1 MSELKSSI
9 KSLDPADKPVAGQ
22 GGRPRPPPAST
33 SWSRRAA
40 PSSRPPRRPQAGE
53 RDRLDL
59 TLGGHGRRR
68 GHLHLVTQVQREL
81 EDIFVGMG
89 YRVVQGPEVEDDWH
103 NFEALNIPPGH
114 PARSMQDTL
123 YVELGEPEQVMLR
136 THTSPVQIR
145 TMETQAPPIYVV
157 APGRT
162 YRNETL
168 DARHSPVFHQI
179 EALAVDRGITLA
191 DLFGTIE
198 TFVRRLFGD
207 DRIRTRFRPDFFP
220 YTEPSAELAVSC
232 IFCDG
237 AGCRVCSQSGWI
249 ELGGCGM
256 VDPNVLQRRGH
267 RPRGVHRVRVRLRP
281 RPHRDDPLRH
291 RRDQDVLRRRRALPG
306 AVLRHP
312 PCAHRSPGSV
322 SSRPVDAPVA
332 DIVAALNQLG
342 LEVEGVEQP
351 GDEITGVDRRAGP
364 RRRCRTRTPTSCRS
378 PTSTSATARPR
389 VVCGAPNIVAG
400 MVVPFAPS
408 GATLPGGFTLER
420 RKIRGEVSDGML
432 LLGQGARPRRRP
444 RRHPRARRRAPSSAP
459 TCARCSASTT

>member
-1 MSELKSSI
+1 MNADALVATLDAALEHARKSVAAAATLDALAEAERAATGRRSPLSEVNEAI
-9 KSLDPADKPVAGQ
+9 KELAGADRPTVGKAVGAYRGAVA
-22 GGRPRPPPAST
+22 ALIEA
-33 SWSRRAA
+33 RRAGLA
-40 PSSRPPRRPQAGE
+40 AAEAAVAAE
-53 RDRLDL
+53 RDALDL

-103 NFEALNIPPGH
+103 NFEALNMVPGH

-145 TMETQAPPIYVV
+145 TMETTKPPIFVV

-198 TFVRRLFGD
+198 TFVRALFGD
-207 DRIRTRFRPDFFP
+207 ERIRTRFRPDFFP

-232 IFCDG
+232 PFCG
-237 AGCRVCSQSGWI
+237 GEGCRVCSHSGWI

-256 VDPNVLQRRGH
+256 VDPNVFTAVGI
-267 RPRGVHRVRVRLRP
+267 
-281 RPHRDDPLRH
+281 DPEEYTGF
-291 RRDQDVLRRRRALPG
+291 AFG
-306 AVLRHP
+306 F
-312 PCAHRSPGSV
+312 
-322 SSRPVDAPVA
+322 
-332 DIVAALNQLG
+332 G
-342 LEVEGVEQP
+342 LERMAMIRYDI
-351 GDEITGVDRRAGP
+351 DEIKTFFEGDLRFL
-364 RRRCRTRTPTSCRS
+364 S
-378 PTSTSATARPR
+378 
-389 VVCGAPNIVAG
+389 
-400 MVVPFAPS
+400 
-408 GATLPGGFTLER
+408 
-420 RKIRGEVSDGML
+420 
-432 LLGQGARPRRRP
+432 QY
-444 RRHPRARRRAPSSAP
+444 
-459 TCARCSASTT
+459 

>member
-1 MSELKSSI
+1 MSALLPEGYLDDAAAAITAAGDETELAAAERAFAGRGSAVSELKTAI
-9 KSLDPADKPVAGQ
+9 KSLDPGHRPAAGKLV
-22 GGRPRPPPAST
+22 GETTARIAELVDA
-33 SWSRRAA
+33 RRAELA
-40 PSSRPPRRPQAGE
+40 AAEAASAGE

-59 TLGGHGRRR
+59 TLGSHGRRR

-103 NFEALNIPPGH
+103 NFEALNIPPAH

-123 YVELGEPEQVMLR
+123 YVDLGDAEQVMLR

-145 TMETQAPPIYVV
+145 TMESMEPPIFVV

-198 TFVRRLFGD
+198 TFVRRLFAD

-256 VDPNVLQRRGH
+256 VDPNVLE
-267 RPRGVHRVRVRLRP
+267 GV
-281 RPHRDDPLRH
+281 
-291 RRDQDVLRRRRALPG
+291 G
-306 AVLRHP
+306 
-312 PCAHRSPGSV
+312 
-322 SSRPVDAPVA
+322 VDAEEYTGFA
-332 DIVAALNQLG
+332 FGFG
-342 LEVEGVEQP
+342 LERIAMIRYGI
-351 GDEITGVDRRAGP
+351 DEIKT
-364 RRRCRTRTPTSCRS
+364 
-378 PTSTSATARPR
+378 
-389 VVCGAPNIVAG
+389 
-400 MVVPFAPS
+400 F
-408 GATLPGGFTLER
+408 F
-420 RKIRGEVSDGML
+420 DGDVRFL
-432 LLGQGARPRRRP
+432 AQY
-444 RRHPRARRRAPSSAP
+444 
-459 TCARCSASTT
+459 

>member
-1 MSELKSSI
+1 MSLLPDGYLDDAAVAIAAAADEAELAAAERAYAGRGSAISDLKSSI
-9 KSLDPADKPVAGQ
+9 KDLDPAERPAAGKLVKDVTDRL
-22 GGRPRPPPAST
+22 GELVEA
-33 SWSRRAA
+33 RRGELAA
-40 PSSRPPRRPQAGE
+40 AEAAAAGE

-103 NFEALNIPPGH
+103 NFEALNMVPGH

-123 YVELGEPEQVMLR
+123 YVELGDPEHVMLR

-145 TMETQAPPIYVV
+145 TMETMEPPIFVV

-198 TFVRRLFGD
+198 TFVRRLFHD
-207 DRIRTRFRPDFFP
+207 ERIRTRFRPDFFP

-237 AGCRVCSQSGWI
+237 EGCRVCSQSGWI

-256 VDPNVLQRRGH
+256 VDPNVLA
-267 RPRGVHRVRVRLRP
+267 GVGI
-281 RPHRDDPLRH
+281 DPEEFTGF
-291 RRDQDVLRRRRALPG
+291 AFG
-306 AVLRHP
+306 F
-312 PCAHRSPGSV
+312 
-322 SSRPVDAPVA
+322 
-332 DIVAALNQLG
+332 G
-342 LEVEGVEQP
+342 LERIAMIRYGI
-351 GDEITGVDRRAGP
+351 DEIKT
-364 RRRCRTRTPTSCRS
+364 
-378 PTSTSATARPR
+378 
-389 VVCGAPNIVAG
+389 
-400 MVVPFAPS
+400 F
-408 GATLPGGFTLER
+408 F
-420 RKIRGEVSDGML
+420 DGDVRFL
-432 LLGQGARPRRRP
+432 AQY
-444 RRHPRARRRAPSSAP
+444 
-459 TCARCSASTT
+459 

>member
-1 MSELKSSI
+1 MSSPIPPEYLDEAGAAISAAADEEVLTAAERRYLGRGSLISEVKQSI
-9 KSLDPADKPVAGQ
+9 KSLDPGDRPAAGKRVADATAHLKELVDA
-22 GGRPRPPPAST
+22 
-33 SWSRRAA
+33 RRAELA
-40 PSSRPPRRPQAGE
+40 AAEAAAAGE

-103 NFEALNIPPGH
+103 NFEALNMVPGH

-123 YVELGEPEQVMLR
+123 YVELGDPEQVMLR

-145 TMETQAPPIYVV
+145 TMETMAPPIFVV

-198 TFVRRLFGD
+198 TFARRLFD
-207 DRIRTRFRPDFFP
+207 DERIRTRFRPDFFP

-256 VDPNVLQRRGH
+256 VDPNVLQ
-267 RPRGVHRVRVRLRP
+267 GVGI
-281 RPHRDDPLRH
+281 DPEEYTGF
-291 RRDQDVLRRRRALPG
+291 AFG
-306 AVLRHP
+306 F
-312 PCAHRSPGSV
+312 
-322 SSRPVDAPVA
+322 
-332 DIVAALNQLG
+332 G
-342 LEVEGVEQP
+342 LERIAMVRYDI
-351 GDEITGVDRRAGP
+351 DEIKT
-364 RRRCRTRTPTSCRS
+364 
-378 PTSTSATARPR
+378 
-389 VVCGAPNIVAG
+389 
-400 MVVPFAPS
+400 F
-408 GATLPGGFTLER
+408 F
-420 RKIRGEVSDGML
+420 DGDVRFL
-432 LLGQGARPRRRP
+432 AQY
-444 RRHPRARRRAPSSAP
+444 
-459 TCARCSASTT
+459 

>member
-1 MSELKSSI
+1 MSLLPDGYLDAAAAAISAAADDAALAAAERAYTGRGSAVSDLKGSI
-9 KSLDPADKPVAGQ
+9 KSLDPAEKPIAGKLVADTVA
-22 GGRPRPPPAST
+22 RIAELVEA
-33 SWSRRAA
+33 RRAELA
-40 PSSRPPRRPQAGE
+40 AVEAAQAGE

-59 TLGGHGRRR
+59 TLGSHGRTR

-89 YRVVQGPEVEDDWH
+89 YRVAQGPEVEDDWH
-103 NFEALNIPPGH
+103 NFEALNMVPGH

-123 YVELGEPEQVMLR
+123 YVELGDPEQVMLR

-145 TMETQAPPIYVV
+145 TMETQKPPIFVV

-198 TFVRRLFGD
+198 TFVRRLFDD

-256 VDPNVLQRRGH
+256 VDPNVLQ
-267 RPRGVHRVRVRLRP
+267 GVRI
-281 RPHRDDPLRH
+281 DPEEYTGF
-291 RRDQDVLRRRRALPG
+291 AFG
-306 AVLRHP
+306 F
-312 PCAHRSPGSV
+312 
-322 SSRPVDAPVA
+322 
-332 DIVAALNQLG
+332 G
-342 LEVEGVEQP
+342 LERIAMIRYGI
-351 GDEITGVDRRAGP
+351 DEI
-364 RRRCRTRTPTSCRS
+364 RT
-378 PTSTSATARPR
+378 
-389 VVCGAPNIVAG
+389 
-400 MVVPFAPS
+400 F
-408 GATLPGGFTLER
+408 F
-420 RKIRGEVSDGML
+420 DGDVRFL
-432 LLGQGARPRRRP
+432 AQY
-444 RRHPRARRRAPSSAP
+444 
-459 TCARCSASTT
+459 

>member
-1 MSELKSSI
+1 MSDLIPDTYLEEAGAAIAAAVDADALAATERRYSGRGSLISEVKQNI
-9 KSLDPADKPVAGQ
+9 KSLDVADRPGAGKRVAEATA
-22 GGRPRPPPAST
+22 RIEELVEA
-33 SWSRRAA
+33 RRAELA
-40 PSSRPPRRPQAGE
+40 VVEAATAGE

-59 TLGGHGRRR
+59 TLGGHGRTR

-103 NFEALNIPPGH
+103 NFEALNMVPGH

-145 TMETQAPPIYVV
+145 TMETMEPPIFVV

-198 TFVRRLFGD
+198 TFVRRLFDD

-232 IFCDG
+232 IFCGGD
-237 AGCRVCSQSGWI
+237 GCRVCSQSGWI

-256 VDPNVLQRRGH
+256 VDPNVLA
-267 RPRGVHRVRVRLRP
+267 GVGI
-281 RPHRDDPLRH
+281 DPEEYTGF
-291 RRDQDVLRRRRALPG
+291 AFG
-306 AVLRHP
+306 F
-312 PCAHRSPGSV
+312 
-322 SSRPVDAPVA
+322 
-332 DIVAALNQLG
+332 G
-342 LEVEGVEQP
+342 LERIAMVRYDI
-351 GDEITGVDRRAGP
+351 DEIKT
-364 RRRCRTRTPTSCRS
+364 
-378 PTSTSATARPR
+378 
-389 VVCGAPNIVAG
+389 
-400 MVVPFAPS
+400 F
-408 GATLPGGFTLER
+408 F
-420 RKIRGEVSDGML
+420 DGDVRFL
-432 LLGQGARPRRRP
+432 AQY
-444 RRHPRARRRAPSSAP
+444 
-459 TCARCSASTT
+459 

>member
-1 MSELKSSI
+1 MSLLPDGYLDDAAAAIAAAADEAELAAAERTFTGRGSAISELKSSI
-9 KSLDPADKPVAGQ
+9 ESLDVADKPVAGKLVSE
-22 GGRPRPPPAST
+22 ST
-33 SWSRRAA
+33 TRIDELVAARRAELA
-40 PSSRPPRRPQAGE
+40 AVEAAQAGE

-59 TLGGHGRRR
+59 TLGGHGRER

-89 YRVVQGPEVEDDWH
+89 YRVAQGPEVEDDWH
-103 NFEALNIPPGH
+103 NFEALNMVPGH

-123 YVELGEPEQVMLR
+123 YVELGDPEQVMLR

-145 TMETQAPPIYVV
+145 TMETQKPPIFVV

-198 TFVRRLFGD
+198 TFVRRLFDD

-256 VDPNVLQRRGH
+256 VDPNVLQ
-267 RPRGVHRVRVRLRP
+267 GVGI
-281 RPHRDDPLRH
+281 DPEEYTGF
-291 RRDQDVLRRRRALPG
+291 AFG
-306 AVLRHP
+306 F
-312 PCAHRSPGSV
+312 
-322 SSRPVDAPVA
+322 
-332 DIVAALNQLG
+332 G
-342 LEVEGVEQP
+342 LERIAMIRYGI
-351 GDEITGVDRRAGP
+351 DEI
-364 RRRCRTRTPTSCRS
+364 RT
-378 PTSTSATARPR
+378 
-389 VVCGAPNIVAG
+389 
-400 MVVPFAPS
+400 F
-408 GATLPGGFTLER
+408 F
-420 RKIRGEVSDGML
+420 DGDVRFL
-432 LLGQGARPRRRP
+432 AQY
-444 RRHPRARRRAPSSAP
+444 
-459 TCARCSASTT
+459 